1 MDIHA
6 ALDEVAG
13 WCAKTTAAGDPEA
26 IEVECHATVWITI
39 GECAPPWRVRY
50 ERGSS
55 AGASSPLAQLRYN
68 AENRSWALHYL
79 ERPKGWC
86 DDEDAFRA
94 QDIPTLLEKVN
105 RDRDGLFPR
114 LPPIFWRRAGDG

>member
-1 MDIHA
+1 MDVHA

-13 WCAKTTAAGDPEA
+13 WCAKATAAGDPQA

-39 GECAPPWRVRY
+39 GECAPPWRVRH

-55 AGASSPLAQLRYN
+55 AGASSPIAQLRYDV
-68 AENRSWALHYL
+68 ENCGWTLHYG

-86 DDEDAFRA
+86 DEDDAFRA
-94 QDIPTLLEKVN
+94 RDILTLLEEVN
-105 RDRDGLFPR
+105 SNRSGLFPR
-114 LPPIFWRRAGDG
+114 LPPIFRRRPDEV